1 MIQPKLLPWIANRH
15 GIPLERVHVLWEE
28 GVDLADLR
36 YGENAQTSEYW
47 GYAMRC
53 LDRFA
58 ACEGTSI
65 VGSCDEVAIE
75 HALRSALPLIDS
87 QRRIGGLAFDAAD
100 AFVKAAN
107 EYWRRAL
114 LATVR
119 H

>member
-1 MIQPKLLPWIANRH
+1 MIQPKLLPWIAHRH
-15 GIPLERVHVLWEE
+15 GIPLERVRVLWEE

-36 YGENAQTSEYW
+36 FGENAQTSEYW

-65 VGSCDEVAIE
+65 ASPQDELALE
-75 HALRSALPLIDS
+75 HAVRSALPLLDS
-87 QRRIGGLAFDAAD
+87 QRRIGGLAFDAAA

-107 EYWRRAL
+107 EYWRRTL
-114 LATVR
+114 LAPVR